1 MKLND
6 TIMEEAKLLLE
17 YEAPALREI
26 ELGLAFGTGID
37 DDPDIGNSGAAI
49 FGADGGSEDENETY
63 SLDDY

>member
-17 YEAPALREI
+17 YEAPALREL
-26 ELGLAFGTGID
+26 ELGLAFGRGYEGT
-37 DDPDIGNSGAAI
+37 GNSERLGAV
-49 FGADGGSEDENETY
+49 FGADGEDGEENETY